1 MLVVALIAGN
11 TVVKIVFAV
20 VVVASDVMAVEVLA
34 SIEKAVEVVVALIVG
49 SGLGF
54 NRQK

>member
-1 MLVVALIAGN
+1 MLVVGN

-20 VVVASDVMAVEVLA
+20 VVVARDVMAVEVLA
-34 SIEKAVEVVVALIVG
+34 SIEKAVEVVVELIVG
-49 SGLGF
+49 GGLGF